1 VTICARP
8 GSSDIPVDV
17 GWLVHHVRST
27 RDGVEMRSRF
37 WMDGRRPTLRVGK
50 SLADRALR
58 PVAARQL
65 PDPRDLMV
73 HCAQEMNHLAGFLPA
88 VYAQFGDG

>member
-1 VTICARP
+1 
-8 GSSDIPVDV
+8 
-17 GWLVHHVRST
+17 
-27 RDGVEMRSRF
+27 MSR
-37 WMDGRRPTLRVGK
+37 RTGK

-73 HCAQEMNHLAGFLPA
+73 HFAHVMNHLAGFLPA
-88 VYAQFGDG
+88 LDRRFADGRPCRYVI